1 MCADL
6 HIANSLRLAHE
17 DLVAAQALSAI
28 DNRNDV
34 FHLQQAAEENSSR
47 APQFENIKAER
58 RDSHRL
64 DVLRDLL
71 PEDNTFK
78 VKFSPITFL
87 AVYATTYRYRK
98 DAGRLPQRGEKDEI
112 EVAAKILQVI
122 LADAAAHFGVA
133 LTDSDRIPAKRIT
146 PHFISSS
153 RRSDVG

>member
-1 MCADL
+1 MSADL

-34 FHLQQAAEENSSR
+34 YHLQQAAEKILLALPNS
-47 APQFENIKAER
+47 ENIKAVR

-87 AVYATTYRYRK
+87 TVYATTYRYPK
-98 DAGRLPQRGEKDEI
+98 DAGRLPQRGEKDET
-112 EVAAKILQVI
+112 EV
-122 LADAAAHFGVA
+122 
-133 LTDSDRIPAKRIT
+133 P
-146 PHFISSS
+146 
-153 RRSDVG
+153 RRYCR

>member
-1 MCADL
+1 MSTEL

-34 FHLQQAAEENSSR
+34 YHLQQAAEKILLALLNSES
-47 APQFENIKAER
+47 IKAER

-71 PEDNTFK
+71 PDENTFK
-78 VKFSPITFL
+78 VKLSPITFL
-87 AVYATTYRYRK
+87 TVYATTYRYPK

-112 EVAAKILQVI
+112 AAAAKTLQVI
-122 LADAAAHFGVA
+122 LADAAVHFGIG
-133 LTDSDRIPAKRIT
+133 LTDSDRIPAKRST
-146 PHFISSS
+146 PP
-153 RRSDVG
+153 RL